1 MHKQVF
7 EANCRLLLALQFI
20 QVAEVPAEH
29 VRHDKWHSKHTGF
42 VPSL

>member
-7 EANCRLLLALQFI
+7 KANCRLLLALQLK

-29 VRHDKWHSKHTGF
+29 ERHETWHSEQIATLF
-42 VPSL
+42 